1 MIEIKEAVIVEGKY
15 DKMRLK
21 GILNS
26 VIVETGGFR
35 LFKDNEKLSLI
46 KNLAEKQG
54 IVILTD
60 SDSAGFVIRNHLK
73 SAVSPDKIKN
83 AYIPT
88 IQGKEKR
95 KSKPSKEGLL
105 GVEGIDEKEL
115 LLSLQRAGAT
125 IENSAETSDNNSKP
139 KISKSDLYKLGLSG
153 HDNSSILRK
162 KLLKHLN
169 LPEYITANALCEL
182 LSSLY
187 DFEKLKEK
195 VDTIKS
201 DLSSEQNHKV

>member
-162 KLLKHLN
+162 KLLKQLN

-201 DLSSEQNHKV
+201 DLSSEQKP

>member
-35 LFKDNEKLSLI
+35 LFKDAEKLSLI

-187 DFEKLKEK
+187 SFEELKET

-201 DLSSEQNHKV
+201 DLSSEQKP

>member
-115 LLSLQRAGAT
+115 LLYLQRAGAT
-125 IENSAETSDNNSKP
+125 IKNSSETSNNKP

-153 HDNSSILRK
+153 HDNSSILRR
-162 KLLKHLN
+162 KLLKQLN

-201 DLSSEQNHKV
+201 DLSSEQKP

>member
-35 LFKDNEKLSLI
+35 LFKDAEKLSLI

-125 IENSAETSDNNSKP
+125 IENSSETSNNKP

-187 DFEKLKEK
+187 DFEKLKET

-201 DLSSEQNHKV
+201 DLSSEQKP

>member
-201 DLSSEQNHKV
+201 DLSSEQKP

>member
-187 DFEKLKEK
+187 DFEKLKET

-201 DLSSEQNHKV
+201 GLSSEQKP

>member
-187 DFEKLKEK
+187 SFEELKET

-201 DLSSEQNHKV
+201 DLSSEQKP

>member
-60 SDSAGFVIRNHLK
+60 SDSAGFAIRNHLK

-201 DLSSEQNHKV
+201 DLSSEQKP

>member
-1 MIEIKEAVIVEGKY
+1 MDGLPQ
-15 DKMRLK
+15 D
-21 GILNS
+21 
-26 VIVETGGFR
+26 
-35 LFKDNEKLSLI
+35 
-46 KNLAEKQG
+46 NLAEKQG

-201 DLSSEQNHKV
+201 DLSSEQKP

>member
-35 LFKDNEKLSLI
+35 LFKDAEKLSLI

-153 HDNSSILRK
+153 HDNSSILRR
-162 KLLKHLN
+162 KLLKQLN

-187 DFEKLKEK
+187 SFEELKET

-201 DLSSEQNHKV
+201 DLSSEQKP

>member
-125 IENSAETSDNNSKP
+125 IKNSSETSNNKP

-201 DLSSEQNHKV
+201 DLSSEQKP

>member
-187 DFEKLKEK
+187 DFEKLKET

-201 DLSSEQNHKV
+201 DLSSEQKP

>member
-26 VIVETGGFR
+26 VLVETGGFR
-35 LFKDNEKLSLI
+35 LFKDAEKLSLI

-125 IENSAETSDNNSKP
+125 IKNSSETSNNKP

-201 DLSSEQNHKV
+201 DLSSEQKP

>member
-35 LFKDNEKLSLI
+35 LFKDAEKLSLI

-125 IENSAETSDNNSKP
+125 IKNSAE
-139 KISKSDLYKLGLSG
+139 LGLSG
-153 HDNSSILRK
+153 HDNSSILRR
-162 KLLKHLN
+162 KLLKQLN

-187 DFEKLKEK
+187 SFEELKET

-201 DLSSEQNHKV
+201 DLSSEQKP

>member
-187 DFEKLKEK
+187 DFEKLKET

-201 DLSSEQNHKV
+201 DLS

>member
-153 HDNSSILRK
+153 HDNSSILRR
-162 KLLKHLN
+162 KLLKQLN

-187 DFEKLKEK
+187 SFEELKET

-201 DLSSEQNHKV
+201 DLSSEQKP

>member
-115 LLSLQRAGAT
+115 LLYLQRAGAT
-125 IENSAETSDNNSKP
+125 IKNSSETSNNKP

-201 DLSSEQNHKV
+201 DLSSEQKP

>member
-125 IENSAETSDNNSKP
+125 IKNSAEASDNNSKP
-139 KISKSDLYKLGLSG
+139 KISKADLYKLGLSG
-153 HDNSSILRK
+153 HDNSSILRR
-162 KLLKHLN
+162 KLLKQLN

-187 DFEKLKEK
+187 SFEELKET

-201 DLSSEQNHKV
+201 DLSSEQKP

>member
-35 LFKDNEKLSLI
+35 LFKDAEKLSLI

-187 DFEKLKEK
+187 DFEKLKET

-201 DLSSEQNHKV
+201 DLSSEPKP